1 LLPLLRLPLVEE
13 LNAVGLEMNDPFNGG
28 RERRILTDSPTKPEK
43 RSRIISL
50 HAGNVVVN
58 VLPSTV
64 DLDQVRYESKGR
76 NLRVTDGSDWH
87 LDMKE
92 YGWE

>member
-1 LLPLLRLPLVEE
+1 LP
-13 LNAVGLEMNDPFNGG
+13 DPKENIF
-28 RERRILTDSPTKPEK
+28 RKKAEQRT
-43 RSRIISL
+43 RIISL
-50 HAGNVVVN
+50 HAGNVFVN

-92 YGWE
+92 FGWA